1 MTIHDS
7 FAGAQFVTEIT
18 DMALAKGITL
28 HIGTDFTQYARIIA
42 QYRKGQPL
50 GAPFDPT
57 KQNVHQNNGFWITGW
72 NDAGQLVHTQ
82 AMRRFALKN
91 TLSEYLEERFRDFP
105 PAGVDPDLKT
115 SRYVPG
121 PGARRIRGITCYH
134 GEAWL
139 MGGENGYRGTG
150 IAGALARFALASCML
165 RWSPDHV
172 FGFMPETHAFRGLVE
187 REGYMHTDPGAVF
200 WHPTGQA
207 GVLRGHMVW
216 MAREDLAHMM
226 AMPLRTLVA

>member
-42 QYRKGQPL
+42 QYRKSQPL

-121 PGARRIRGITCYH
+121 PGA
-134 GEAWL
+134 
-139 MGGENGYRGTG
+139 
-150 IAGALARFALASCML
+150 
-165 RWSPDHV
+165 
-172 FGFMPETHAFRGLVE
+172 
-187 REGYMHTDPGAVF
+187 VF